1 MASDRDG
8 TGLRSL
14 AEASAS
20 LGLPKPPTGI
30 RRVDGTTDGGLPAG
44 HVDGCDGRHWI
55 RHDAARAAVPRRGR
69 REHGEPGVLVTFV
82 RHQPDAPPVPALGPP
97 GDRRE
102 GGVQVTN
109 TLRSG
114 YTGGARRGSP

>member
-20 LGLPKPPTGI
+20 PGLPKAPTGI
-30 RRVDGTTDGGLPAG
+30 RGLDAITEGLLQRATSTVVTGETGSGMTLPGLQFPAAG
-44 HVDGCDGRHWI
+44 
-55 RHDAARAAVPRRGR
+55 A

-82 RHQPDAPPVPALGPP
+82 RHQPDAP
-97 GDRRE
+97 
-102 GGVQVTN
+102 
-109 TLRSG
+109 RSRPS
-114 YTGGARRGSP
+114 ARRGNRHQGGFR